1 MEAYNI
7 YITMKNKQQQ
17 YNNNNDIIIK
27 PDLIAINSILNSF
40 AFTNTNVVII
50 KKEVLD
56 IAIKKYEEI
65 TSSWS
70 ICSDIKPNDTTYG
83 AMILICGKL
92 LSANN
97 IISRNEL
104 TQSIFWKY

>member
-65 TSSWS
+65 TSS
-70 ICSDIKPNDTTYG
+70 
-83 AMILICGKL
+83 
-92 LSANN
+92 
-97 IISRNEL
+97 
-104 TQSIFWKY
+104 